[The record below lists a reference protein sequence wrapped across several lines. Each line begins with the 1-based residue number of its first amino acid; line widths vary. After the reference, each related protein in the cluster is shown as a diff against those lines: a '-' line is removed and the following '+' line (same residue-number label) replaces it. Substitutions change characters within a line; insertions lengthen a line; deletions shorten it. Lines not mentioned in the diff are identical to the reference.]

1 MKKCF
6 LIFTMIFMMTTF
18 SFGQKVDDVL
28 EEGKLL
34 YRLEKASW
42 YGTDVFLEMFSQ
54 NMDNVGGYLTYL
66 NKNNKIINIFYEKDN
81 PSNIIVRFEFDA
93 LPQKSPTKIDTQNQ
107 AATTQEMELIVI
119 RQDAIKIINQ
129 NEGGFFTFYN
139 NTSFNIIP
147 IIANGK
153 KKVFILTATAASDV
167 VIIGNDYLLT
177 YNNKNK
183 LTKKEKIHNSLLQYP
198 YKSEGSG
205 NTTTSTFHSHVLS
218 DLITSTDICTLLLY
232 KDFIEWK
239 QHYVLSKKY
248 MSIFDLEKESLAVMT
263 KKEWDKINENQ
274 KKNTN

>member
-1 MKKCF
+1 
-6 LIFTMIFMMTTF
+6 MMTTF